1 MERECVKC
9 GRPWPRLTRD
19 MCPACY
25 QAARRAGLLQPLP
38 VTEPRSNRLVVLFT
52 NSELARLEA
61 VAAGDKQAMSAWVRD
76 LTLRALNNRQ

>member
-9 GRPWPRLTRD
+9 GRTGMRLTRD

-38 VTEPRSNRLVVLFT
+38 EVEPRSNRLVVLFT
-52 NSELARLEA
+52 NSELKHLEA
-61 VAAGDKQAMSAWVRD
+61 VAADDNQAAAAWVRD
-76 LTLRALNNRQ
+76 VALRALKRRR